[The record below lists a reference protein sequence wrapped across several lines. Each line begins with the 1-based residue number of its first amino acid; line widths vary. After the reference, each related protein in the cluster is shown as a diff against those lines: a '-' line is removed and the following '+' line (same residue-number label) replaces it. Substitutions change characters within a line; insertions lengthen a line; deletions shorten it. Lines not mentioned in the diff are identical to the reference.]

1 MIFGG
6 LLKKLIPGKAK
17 QWLFDRAIDGVFGRV
32 KKWLS
37 QKFSS
42 VLSSEK
48 ATPPEAPVKEKE
60 IIGPRTKFNTGRLDW
75 REIEN
80 QKPNKKKGK

>member
-6 LLKKLIPGKAK
+6 LLKKLIPGKVK
-17 QWLFDRAIDGVFGRV
+17 QFLFDKAVDGALSRLG
-32 KKWLS
+32 KWI
-37 QKFSS
+37 KARFSFQP
-42 VLSSEK
+42 
-48 ATPPEAPVKEKE
+48 TPNDQPTLPSPKEKE
-60 IIGPRTKFNTGRLDW
+60 IIGPKTKFNTGRLDW